1 MSLINKLSYFLVVV
15 LLQHNAVAFAQQLNI
30 SKSEMRKNVSGFS
43 DDAAIYNSPSFS
55 QSSAEEFG
63 LSALALK
70 TTNDEPNSELAKI
83 EQLFLVDSISELQN
97 HKNLHFQTGL
107 YSLKNNYILT
117 PNDTPLLSNQ
127 RLMTS
132 VVENELYQLGR
143 FSAETGYSRTSALN
157 EQNFKAY
164 IHSAYSLV
172 HKGRFDLSVTASLQR
187 INTSPTQYG
196 LASALPSQLNTANSA
211 NATST
216 TLGVIGSFDLTKRW
230 SLISALTVSHLNYQ
244 DSNYGPL
251 KENKRNMA
259 LIGTTYAF

>member
-1 MSLINKLSYFLVVV
+1 MSLINKLSCFLVVA
-15 LLQHNAVAFAQQLNI
+15 LLQHNAVVFAQQLNI
-30 SKSEMRKNVSGFS
+30 SKSEMRKNGSGFS
-43 DDAAIYNSPSFS
+43 DDAAIYNSSSLS

-70 TTNDEPNSELAKI
+70 TTNDEPNNGVVKI
-83 EQLFLVDSISELQN
+83 EQLFLLDSISELQN
-97 HKNLHFQTGL
+97 HKHLHFQTGL

-117 PNDTPLLSNQ
+117 PNYTTLLSNQ

-132 VVENELYQLGR
+132 AVENELYQLGR
-143 FSAETGYSRTSALN
+143 FSAETGYSRTTALN
-157 EQNFKAY
+157 EKNFKAY

-172 HKGRFDLSVTASLQR
+172 HKGRFDLSLTASLQR
-187 INTSPTQYG
+187 INTSQTKYDFAP
-196 LASALPSQLNTANSA
+196 ALPPLLNTANSA

-216 TLGVIGSFDLTKRW
+216 TFGVIGSFDLTKRW

-244 DSNYGPL
+244 YRHDGPL
-251 KENKRNMA
+251 RENKRNMA